1 MRTQKTISGRIMA
14 CTLVCFLLISQ
25 DSIMVLAEE
34 NEHLDTLTAGVA
46 SYMEGD
52 EENEISASEEEPE
65 KEQIQQT
72 EEMNQTDEEAE
83 EEVSLVA
90 GEAEARMEAEEEE
103 AEQVDLDTLVMAN
116 VSDSVN
122 VREEADEE
130 SAVAGKLF
138 KNCGGII
145 LEQNGDWTKIQSGN
159 LTGWAKNEYLL
170 FGEEAAALREEAG
183 TLKAT
188 ITTDALRVRK
198 EASEEAGVY
207 GLVKNGETLVAV
219 EQSDDWVAVQY
230 DEDTVGYVS
239 TEFATLEFT
248 VETGKTTKEIEDE
261 ERAKELEKLSKN
273 QGAVPTSVSDVTL
286 LAALIQCEAGSQSY
300 EGQLAVGAVVMN
312 RVRSGGYPGSI
323 IGVITAPGQFPPAT
337 NGKVAA
343 IAARGPKVSCMQAAQ
358 AAVDGAT
365 NVGGATHFNR
375 VGAHPGIVI
384 GSHVFW

>member
-1 MRTQKTISGRIMA
+1 MKTKINLSNKILA
-14 CTLVCFLLISQ
+14 CTLCASLLVGSN
-25 DSIMVLAEE
+25 SMTVFAEE
-34 NEHLDTLTAGVA
+34 YDHLESLTAGVDI
-46 SYMEGD
+46 YMEQD
-52 EENEISASEEEPE
+52 LAENEQTENVETENEVTEEELSTVTLATGVAEVISDTDVE
-65 KEQIQQT
+65 KQ
-72 EEMNQTDEEAE
+72 AE
-83 EEVSLVA
+83 LE
-90 GEAEARMEAEEEE
+90 
-103 AEQVDLDTLVMAN
+103 TLVMAN

-130 SAVAGKLF
+130 SAAVGKLY
-138 KNCGGII
+138 KNCGGVI
-145 LEQNGDWTKIQSGN
+145 LEQSGDWTKIQSGN
-159 LTGWAKNEYLL
+159 LVGWAKNEYLL
-170 FGEEAAALREEAG
+170 FGEGAAALREETG

-207 GLVKNGETLVAV
+207 GLVKNGETLQVV
-219 EQSDDWVAVQY
+219 EQTEGWVAIQY

-239 TEFATLEFT
+239 AEFASVEFS
-248 VETGKTTKEIEDE
+248 VETGKTKQEIEDE
-261 ERAKELEKLSKN
+261 ERAKELKKLSKN

-312 RVRSGGYPGSI
+312 RVRSGGYPSSI
-323 IGVITAPGQFPPAT
+323 LGVITAPGQFPPAT

-343 IAARGPKVSCMQAAQ
+343 VLASGPKASCMQAAQ

-365 NVGGATHFNR
+365 NVGGATHFGR
-375 VGAHPGIVI
+375 TGSRAGVVI

>member
-1 MRTQKTISGRIMA
+1 MKAKTTMSRKIMA
-14 CTLVCFLLISQ
+14 CTLACFLLVSQ
-25 DSIMVLAEE
+25 DSIMVLADE

-46 SYMEGD
+46 SYLEGD
-52 EENEISASEEEPE
+52 EEKVITDSNAPQEEQGQPVQEKAETEEEDEISF
-65 KEQIQQT
+65 
-72 EEMNQTDEEAE
+72 
-83 EEVSLVA
+83 VA
-90 GEAEARMEAEEEE
+90 GEAEAVAASETEK
-103 AEQVDLDTLVMAN
+103 EQQTDIDSLVMAN

-130 SAVAGKLF
+130 SAAVGKLY
-138 KNCGGII
+138 KNCGGVI
-145 LEQNGDWTKIQSGN
+145 LEQDGAWTKLQSGN
-159 LTGWAKNEYLL
+159 LIGWAKNEYLL

-198 EASEEAGVY
+198 EASEDAGVY
-207 GLVKNGETLVAV
+207 GLVKSGETLVAV
-219 EQSDDWVAVQY
+219 EQSDEWVAVQY
-230 DEDTVGYVS
+230 DEDTVGYIS
-239 TEFATLEFT
+239 AEFATVEFT
-248 VETGKTTKEIEDE
+248 VDTGKTTKEIEDE

-273 QGAVPTSVSDVTL
+273 RGAVPTSVSDVAL

-343 IAARGPKVSCMQAAQ
+343 IAARGPKASCMQAAQ

-375 VGAHPGIVI
+375 AGSHPGIVI

>member
-1 MRTQKTISGRIMA
+1 MKAKTTRSRKIMA
-14 CTLVCFLLISQ
+14 CTLACFLLVSQ
-25 DSIMVLAEE
+25 DSIMVLADE

-52 EENEISASEEEPE
+52 EEEEITDSNAPQEEQGQPVQEKAETKEKEEISF
-65 KEQIQQT
+65 
-72 EEMNQTDEEAE
+72 
-83 EEVSLVA
+83 VA
-90 GEAEARMEAEEEE
+90 GEAEALAASETGKEE
-103 AEQVDLDTLVMAN
+103 QTDIDSLVMAN

-122 VREEADEE
+122 VREEANEE
-130 SAVAGKLF
+130 SAAVGKLY
-138 KNCGGII
+138 KNCGGVI
-145 LEQNGDWTKIQSGN
+145 LEQDGAWTKLQSGN
-159 LTGWAKNEYLL
+159 LIGWAKNEYLL
-170 FGEEAAALREEAG
+170 FGEEAAALREETG

-198 EASEEAGVY
+198 EASEDAGVY
-207 GLVKNGETLVAV
+207 GLVKSGETLVAV
-219 EQSDDWVAVQY
+219 EQSDEWVAVQY
-230 DEDTVGYVS
+230 DEDTVGYIS
-239 TEFATLEFT
+239 AEFATVEFT
-248 VETGKTTKEIEDE
+248 VDTGKTTKEIEDE
-261 ERAKELEKLSKN
+261 ERAKELKKLSQN
-273 QGAVPTSVSDVTL
+273 RGAVPTSVSDVAL

-343 IAARGPKVSCMQAAQ
+343 IAARGPKASCMQAAQ

-375 VGAHPGIVI
+375 AGSHPGIVI